1 LADEEQKLR
10 VGWKKTDRGFLT
22 VKAEASIFTSWYAKG
37 GSHDY
42 YKEGRSVYVIE
53 DRDGKCFRDVPFSE
67 EWTTICEGVELRRR
81 FPDPKDKNSTTWDL
95 RVRRDVAPIYVHILS
110 LEESWCDDASF
121 GDNSSRSSVFVY
133 AIRLDVGAPCDSD
146 TGG

>member
-1 LADEEQKLR
+1 MKREHTPSGVGISRVIQAD
-10 VGWKKTDRGFLT
+10 TDPI
-22 VKAEASIFTSWYAKG
+22 EASIFTSWYIRD
-37 GSHDY
+37 GSHDHY
-42 YKEGRSVYVIE
+42 REGTSVHVIE
-53 DRDGKCFRDVPFSE
+53 DRDGKCFRNVALSE

-110 LEESWCDDASF
+110 LEESYCDDGYF
-121 GDNSSRSSVFVY
+121 GDHASRSSSFVY
-133 AIRLDVGAPCDSD
+133 AYKLDAGAPFDSD